1 MRRPL
6 LLVFNALV
14 YLLMLA
20 PILVVIPVSFSERAY
35 LVFPP
40 QGFSLRWYA
49 NFFATRELA
58 ASLWL
63 SLHLAG
69 WTTAISTV
77 LGTTAALG
85 LVRYRYPGR
94 RLLRELF
101 LTPIVMPRLVLGIAF
116 LMFLSRTIF
125 SGGFVGLLV
134 AHVVVAFPYV
144 IRTVS
149 ASLVGLDRALE
160 EAGASLGA
168 APLTVF
174 RTITLPLLK
183 PGILAG
189 AIFAYVTSFD
199 ELVMTLFLAG
209 PRLTTLPVQIFNY
222 LEYTSD
228 PTIAAISVVLVAITV
243 VAVLVTERI
252 VGFSR
257 FV

>member
-1 MRRPL
+1 VRRAL
-6 LLVFNALV
+6 LLGGNTLV

-20 PILVVIPVSFSERAY
+20 PILVVVPVSFSEQAY

-40 QGFSLRWYA
+40 RGFSLRWYA
-49 NFFATRELA
+49 NFFATRELTDA
-58 ASLWL
+58 LWL
-63 SLHLAG
+63 SLHLAA

-77 LGTTAALG
+77 LGTMAALG
-85 LVRYRYPGR
+85 LTRYRYPGR
-94 RLLRELF
+94 RALRELF

-116 LMFLSRTIF
+116 LMFLSRTVLAGSF
-125 SGGFVGLLV
+125 GGLLL

-149 ASLVGLDRALE
+149 ASLTGLDRALE

-183 PGILAG
+183 PGIIAG

-228 PTIAAISVVLVAITV
+228 PTIAAISVVLVLITT

-252 VGFSR
+252 VGFGR

>member
-1 MRRPL
+1 MMRRL
-6 LLVFNALV
+6 LLAFNALV
-14 YLLMLA
+14 YLFILA
-20 PILVVIPVSFSERAY
+20 PILVVIPVSFSEKEY

-40 QGFSLRWYA
+40 QGFSLRWYV
-49 NFFATRELA
+49 NFFSTRELA
-58 ASLWL
+58 DSLWL

-77 LGTTAALG
+77 LGTMVALA

-94 RLLRELF
+94 RLLREFF

-116 LMFLSRTIF
+116 LMFLSKTIF
-125 SGGFVGLLV
+125 SGRFGGLLI

-149 ASLVGLDRALE
+149 ASLVGFDRALE

-183 PGILAG
+183 PGIMAG

-228 PTIAAISVVLVAITV
+228 PTIAAISVVLIAITTG
-243 VAVLVTERI
+243 AVLITERI
-252 VGFSR
+252 VGFSQ

>member
-1 MRRPL
+1 VRRPL
-6 LLVFNALV
+6 LATFNALV
-14 YLLMLA
+14 YLFMLA
-20 PILVVIPVSFSERAY
+20 PILVVIPVSFSEQEY

-40 QGFSLRWYA
+40 RGFSLRWYA

-58 ASLWL
+58 DSLWL
-63 SLHLAG
+63 SLHLAA

-77 LGTTAALG
+77 LGTLAALG

-101 LTPIVMPRLVLGIAF
+101 LTPLVMPRLVLGIAF
-116 LMFLSRTIF
+116 LMFLSKTIF
-125 SGGFVGLLV
+125 SGGFWGLLA

-149 ASLVGLDRALE
+149 ASLAGLDRALE

-168 APLTVF
+168 TPLTVF
-174 RTITLPLLK
+174 RTVTLPLLK
-183 PGILAG
+183 PGIMAG

-228 PTIAAISVVLVAITV
+228 PTIAAISVVLVLITI
-243 VAVLVTERI
+243 VAVLLTERI

>member
-1 MRRPL
+1 MRRAL
-6 LLVFNALV
+6 LLGGNTLV

-20 PILVVIPVSFSERAY
+20 PILVVVPVSFSEQAY

-40 QGFSLRWYA
+40 RGFSLRWYA
-49 NFFATRELA
+49 NFFATRELTDA
-58 ASLWL
+58 LWL
-63 SLHLAG
+63 SLHLAA

-77 LGTTAALG
+77 LGTMAALG
-85 LVRYRYPGR
+85 LTRYRYPGR
-94 RLLRELF
+94 RALRELF

-116 LMFLSRTIF
+116 LMFLSRTVLAGSF
-125 SGGFVGLLV
+125 GGLLL

-149 ASLVGLDRALE
+149 ASLTGLDRALE

-183 PGILAG
+183 PGIIAG

-228 PTIAAISVVLVAITV
+228 PTIAAISVVLVLITT

-252 VGFSR
+252 VGFGR

>member
-1 MRRPL
+1 MRRAL
-6 LLVFNALV
+6 LLGGNTLV

-20 PILVVIPVSFSERAY
+20 PILVVVPVSFSEQAY

-40 QGFSLRWYA
+40 RGFSLRWYA
-49 NFFATRELA
+49 NFFATRELTDA
-58 ASLWL
+58 LWL
-63 SLHLAG
+63 SLHLAA

-77 LGTTAALG
+77 LGTMAALG
-85 LVRYRYPGR
+85 LTRYRYPGR
-94 RLLRELF
+94 RALRELF

-116 LMFLSRTIF
+116 LMFLSRTVLAGSF
-125 SGGFVGLLV
+125 GGLLL

-149 ASLVGLDRALE
+149 ASLTGLDRALE

-183 PGILAG
+183 PGIIAG

-228 PTIAAISVVLVAITV
+228 PTIAAISVVLVLVTT

-252 VGFSR
+252 VGFGR

>member
-1 MRRPL
+1 VRRPL
-6 LLVFNALV
+6 LLVFNVLV
-14 YLLMLA
+14 YLFMLA
-20 PILVVIPVSFSERAY
+20 PILVVIPVSFSEREY

-58 ASLWL
+58 DSLWL
-63 SLHLAG
+63 SLRLAA
-69 WTTAISTV
+69 WTTVISTV

-101 LTPIVMPRLVLGIAF
+101 LAPIVMPRLVLGIAF
-116 LMFLSRTIF
+116 LMYLSRTVF
-125 SGGFVGLLV
+125 SGGFGALLI

-149 ASLVGLDRALE
+149 ASLAGLDRALE

-183 PGILAG
+183 PGIMAG

-228 PTIAAISVVLVAITV
+228 PTIAAISVVLVAITT

-252 VGFSR
+252 VGFGR

>member
-1 MRRPL
+1 
-6 LLVFNALV
+6 
-14 YLLMLA
+14 
-20 PILVVIPVSFSERAY
+20 
-35 LVFPP
+35 
-40 QGFSLRWYA
+40 
-49 NFFATRELA
+49 
-58 ASLWL
+58 
-63 SLHLAG
+63 
-69 WTTAISTV
+69 
-77 LGTTAALG
+77 
-85 LVRYRYPGR
+85 
-94 RLLRELF
+94 
-101 LTPIVMPRLVLGIAF
+101 
-116 LMFLSRTIF
+116 MFLSKTIF
-125 SGGFVGLLV
+125 SGRFGGLLI

-149 ASLVGLDRALE
+149 ASLVGFDRALE

-183 PGILAG
+183 PGIMAG

-228 PTIAAISVVLVAITV
+228 PTIAAISVVLVAITTG
-243 VAVLVTERI
+243 AVLITERI
-252 VGFSR
+252 VGFSQ

>member
-1 MRRPL
+1 MRRAL
-6 LLVFNALV
+6 LLGGNTLV

-20 PILVVIPVSFSERAY
+20 PILVVVPVSFSEQAY

-40 QGFSLRWYA
+40 RGFSLRWYA
-49 NFFATRELA
+49 NFFATRELTDA
-58 ASLWL
+58 LWL
-63 SLHLAG
+63 SLHLAA

-77 LGTTAALG
+77 LGTMAALG
-85 LVRYRYPGR
+85 LTRYRYPGR
-94 RLLRELF
+94 RALRELF

-116 LMFLSRTIF
+116 LMFLSRTVLAGRF
-125 SGGFVGLLV
+125 GGLLL

-149 ASLVGLDRALE
+149 ASLTGLDRALE

-183 PGILAG
+183 PGIIAG

-228 PTIAAISVVLVAITV
+228 PTIAAISVVLVLITT

-252 VGFSR
+252 VGFGR

>member
-1 MRRPL
+1 MRRFL
-6 LLVFNALV
+6 LLLNALV
-14 YLLMLA
+14 YLFILA
-20 PILVVIPVSFSERAY
+20 PILVVIPVSFSEKEY

-40 QGFSLRWYA
+40 QGFTFRWYV

-58 ASLWL
+58 DSLWL
-63 SLHLAG
+63 SIHLAA
-69 WTTAISTV
+69 WTTAISLV
-77 LGTTAALG
+77 LGTMVALA

-94 RLLRELF
+94 QALREFF

-116 LMFLSRTIF
+116 LMFLSQTVL
-125 SGGFVGLLV
+125 SGRFGGLLV

-144 IRTVS
+144 VRTVS
-149 ASLVGLDRALE
+149 ASLVGFERTLE
-160 EAGASLGA
+160 EAASSLGA

-174 RTITLPLLK
+174 RTVTLPLLK
-183 PGILAG
+183 PGIMAG

-228 PTIAAISVVLVAITV
+228 PTIAAISVILIVFTAA
-243 VAVLVTERI
+243 AVLITERI

>member
-1 MRRPL
+1 MRRAL
-6 LLVFNALV
+6 LLGGNTLV

-20 PILVVIPVSFSERAY
+20 PILVVVPVSFSEQAY

-40 QGFSLRWYA
+40 RGFSLRWYA
-49 NFFATRELA
+49 NFFATRELTDA
-58 ASLWL
+58 LWL
-63 SLHLAG
+63 SLHLAA

-77 LGTTAALG
+77 LGTMAALG
-85 LVRYRYPGR
+85 LTRYRYPGR
-94 RLLRELF
+94 RALRELF

-116 LMFLSRTIF
+116 LMFLSRTVLAGSF
-125 SGGFVGLLV
+125 GGLLL

-149 ASLVGLDRALE
+149 ASLTGLDRALE

-183 PGILAG
+183 PGIIAG

-228 PTIAAISVVLVAITV
+228 PTIAAISVVLVLITT

-252 VGFSR
+252 VGFGR
-257 FV
+257 FA

>member
-6 LLVFNALV
+6 LLGVNALV

-20 PILVVIPVSFSERAY
+20 PILVVIPVSFSEREY

-58 ASLWL
+58 DSLWL
-63 SLHLAG
+63 SLRLAA

-94 RLLRELF
+94 RVLRELF
-101 LTPIVMPRLVLGIAF
+101 LAPIVMPRLVLGIAF
-116 LMFLSRTIF
+116 LMFVSRTVF
-125 SGGFVGLLV
+125 SGTFGGLLI

-144 IRTVS
+144 IRTVA
-149 ASLVGLDRALE
+149 ASLSGLDRALE

-183 PGILAG
+183 PGIMAG

-209 PRLTTLPVQIFNY
+209 PRLTTLPVQIFTY

-243 VAVLVTERI
+243 AAVLLTERI
-252 VGFSR
+252 VGFGR